1 MLIMDVL
8 CCNLLLAV
16 ILGIQYLFLHD
27 SLTIAVVESIALLDG
42 LVLGKVIGL
51 LQLQSC
57 E

>member
-8 CCNLLLAV
+8 CCNLLLVV
-16 ILGIQYLFLHD
+16 ILGIQNLLLHD